1 MKYYPINLDVRGKK
15 IVVVGGGTVAQ
26 QKLIALL
33 QAEACV
39 TVVSPRF
46 HPELVRLSRE
56 EKISLVQK
64 EYQKGD
70 LEEAFLVFGAT
81 NHPEINRQIHEEA
94 KERNI
99 LFNAVDQPDEC
110 DFIIPAKVVR
120 GDLLIAIS
128 TAGSAPFLSKKIREK
143 LELAFGAEYEPFL
156 KLFRKLRL
164 ILIEEKKKDQLIPFF
179 DQYEEAL
186 LNAMKEEDRVLVRK
200 ILEKYFGEK
209 ISQLLMDKK

>member
-1 MKYYPINLDVRGKK
+1 MRYYPINLDVRGKK
-15 IVVVGGGTVAQ
+15 IVVIGGGTVAQ

-33 QAEACV
+33 QAEAEI
-39 TVVSPRF
+39 TVISPRF
-46 HPELVRLSRE
+46 HPELVELSQA

-81 NHPEINRQIHEEA
+81 NNPEVNRQIHEEA
-94 KERNI
+94 KEKKI

-143 LELAFGAEYEPFL
+143 LELVFGSEYEPFL
-156 KLFRKLRL
+156 DLFRKLRL
-164 ILIEEKKKDQLIPFF
+164 LLIEENRKEQLLPFFEAYEETLLTALKENHLIPI
-179 DQYEEAL
+179 
-186 LNAMKEEDRVLVRK
+186 RK
-200 ILEKYFGEK
+200 LLEKSFGEK
-209 ISQLLMDKK
+209 IAQLLMDEK

>member
-1 MKYYPINLDVRGKK
+1 MKYYPINLDIRGKK
-15 IVVVGGGTVAQ
+15 IVVIGGGTVAQ

-33 QAEACV
+33 QAEAKI
-39 TVVSPRF
+39 TVISPRF
-46 HPELVRLSRE
+46 HPELVELSQA

-81 NHPEINRQIHEEA
+81 NNPEVNRQIHEEA
-94 KERNI
+94 KERKI

-143 LELAFGAEYEPFL
+143 LELTFGAEYEPL
-156 KLFRKLRL
+156 IELFGKLRL

-179 DQYEEAL
+179 DQYEESLLAAL
-186 LNAMKEEDRVLVRK
+186 KKEDLVSIRK
-200 ILEKYFGEK
+200 ILQKYFGEK
-209 ISQLLMDKK
+209 ITQLLMDKK